1 MVVPKPER
9 PMKQM
14 SNLPNGVIHAKGTNA
29 TKDRLAR
36 DATTLVYGVT
46 LKRPTSG
53 LSAYIRF

>member
-1 MVVPKPER
+1 
-9 PMKQM
+9 MKQM